1 MHANVFCINHKT
13 LKRMLIIGILI
24 LIFVSSTSAFAH
36 GEVHERIL
44 IVSEEIANSPN
55 DPMLYVKRANMYLE
69 DGDYDETILDI
80 YKAIEIGGDNYA
92 PVKMVTAHM
101 YFKLGMNEIALKHI
115 DHFLILEEDHVLG
128 LLTKAK
134 ILVEMKQNE
143 QAAEYFQQAIE
154 KTTTH
159 LPENFMDLVNVL
171 VESGQ
176 LELALQYCELAQ
188 FKFGKLLV
196 FDLKIIEIA
205 NQKEDYEMVLKIL
218 DQIIETQERKEKW
231 YFQKAEI
238 CQLMKDFVQAEYYL
252 NLAEQS
258 IKELPERIQ
267 LTPAMKQL
275 AKLIQEL
282 KEQEPT
288 TNAKQYETNLVTH

>member
-1 MHANVFCINHKT
+1 
-13 LKRMLIIGILI
+13 
-24 LIFVSSTSAFAH
+24 
-36 GEVHERIL
+36 VHERIV
-44 IVSEEIANSPN
+44 IATEEINAAPN
-55 DPMLYVKRANMYLE
+55 DPLLYVKRANLYLE

-80 YKAIEIGGDNYA
+80 YQAIEIGGENFA

-134 ILVEMKQNE
+134 ILVEMKQHE

-171 VESGQ
+171 VESDQ

-188 FKFGKLLV
+188 FKFGKLLI
-196 FDLKIIEIA
+196 FDLKAIEIA
-205 NQKEDYEMVLKIL
+205 KQKEDYAMVLQIL
-218 DQIIETQERKEKW
+218 DQIIESQPRKERF

-238 CQLMKDFVQAEYYL
+238 YQLMNDSKQVEYNL
-252 NLAEQS
+252 NLAYQCLNA
-258 IKELPERIQ
+258 LPERIK
-267 LTPAMKQL
+267 LTPAMIELADNIKSFKTTGFKAQKQIL
-275 AKLIQEL
+275 ESNLI
-282 KEQEPT
+282 T
-288 TNAKQYETNLVTH
+288 AH

>member
-1 MHANVFCINHKT
+1 M
-13 LKRMLIIGILI
+13 LKIYFF
-24 LIFVSSTSAFAH
+24 IFFIAYSCSVFAH
-36 GEVHERIL
+36 GEVHERIV
-44 IVSEEIANSPN
+44 IATEEINAAPN
-55 DPMLYVKRANMYLE
+55 DPLLYVKRANLYLE

-80 YKAIEIGGDNYA
+80 YQAIEIGGENFA

-134 ILVEMKQNE
+134 ILVEMKQHE

-171 VESGQ
+171 VESDQ

-188 FKFGKLLV
+188 FKFGKLLI
-196 FDLKIIEIA
+196 FDLKAIEIA
-205 NQKEDYEMVLKIL
+205 KQKEDYAMVLQIL
-218 DQIIETQERKEKW
+218 DQIIESQPRKERF

-238 CQLMKDFVQAEYYL
+238 YQLMNDSKQVEYNL
-252 NLAEQS
+252 NLAYQCLNA
-258 IKELPERIQ
+258 LPERIK
-267 LTPAMKQL
+267 LTPAMIELADNIKSFKTTGFKAQKQIL
-275 AKLIQEL
+275 ESNLI
-282 KEQEPT
+282 T
-288 TNAKQYETNLVTH
+288 AH